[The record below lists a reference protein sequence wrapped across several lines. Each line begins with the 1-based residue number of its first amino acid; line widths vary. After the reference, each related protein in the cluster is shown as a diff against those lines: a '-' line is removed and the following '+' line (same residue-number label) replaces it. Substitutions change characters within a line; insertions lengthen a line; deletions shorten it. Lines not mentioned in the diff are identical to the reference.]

1 MEQGRDDDD
10 IRDVEDGDGS
20 EMMMIMME
28 EEGEEEEK
36 GDGDEMKSWI
46 SNRQKDVDLSDLDNI
61 VGLYHDINSIND
73 ITCLKN

>member
-36 GDGDEMKSWI
+36 GDGDEMKRWVTFERVSQQ
-46 SNRQKDVDLSDLDNI
+46 SLNLSLVKSFKTDALW
-61 VGLYHDINSIND
+61 
-73 ITCLKN
+73 K